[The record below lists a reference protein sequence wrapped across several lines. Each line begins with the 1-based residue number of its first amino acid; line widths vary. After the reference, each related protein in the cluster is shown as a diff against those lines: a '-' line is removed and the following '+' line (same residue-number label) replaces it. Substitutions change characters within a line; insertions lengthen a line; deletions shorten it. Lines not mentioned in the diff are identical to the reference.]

1 MADVIQLKQHPDVKD
16 VLKDLRA
23 MNPEGIVLLVFQD
36 GNLHFRTGGQ
46 FSKAQTIGSLEI
58 MKMWLFESMNK

>member
-1 MADVIQLKQHPDVKD
+1 MGKVVHLKQHPDVKD
-16 VLKDLRA
+16 CLKDLQT
-23 MNPEGIVLLVFQD
+23 MNPEGIVLLVYQD

-46 FSKAQTIGSLEI
+46 LSKAQTIGSLEI